1 MPRRE
6 LPTSD
11 EWFVDRVSE
20 LAAIRSCVDAVSAGP
35 GHPDRPSRP
44 GQAGRAVWVEGAPG
58 SGKTALVNH
67 VVAELPAAFVVLRAA
82 ADESTVDQPFA
93 VLEQLGIEGIEG
105 IEGGGSPQAVGLDLV
120 ALLTEAGGGGPV
132 AVVVEDLHWADRES
146 RQALLTVARRVGE
159 ERVLLLVTSRPGAA
173 LDELERLFLD
183 PSARLRVV
191 LGALGRDDVAEMARV
206 AGMALSARAVER
218 LHEHSGGLALYV
230 RTLLAEISVSQLSA
244 PGGELPVPRSLASTI
259 LARLAELPPD
269 ARELAAALSVVG
281 EAVPLPVAG
290 RIARVDHPALALEA
304 LLGTGFVTWR
314 PDEAS
319 TPAGFAHPLYRA
331 ALYAD
336 LAPTRRR
343 ELHRAAAESLDAA
356 SALRHRVAAA
366 DGIDDDLA
374 RDLDESAAKRAS
386 QGARSL
392 AATYLLWASS
402 LGSDPQ
408 LNERRVLRAARLL
421 LEDGQTARAAE
432 LRERVERCGEGPLRS
447 LVLGQLAWEEAATIP
462 AESWLIEA
470 LKPAGG
476 PESDGE
482 VAAAALG
489 HLATMYY
496 TQGRGQEA
504 IDAATRLLSKLS
516 ELSNLP
522 GELERSGWIALAAG
536 TAADQGAAAGLDC
549 LASRLPQPAESVPA
563 ADADLLIVR
572 GALGFYAGRTTAA
585 IADLRAAIRL
595 ARHGAAAAQLPR
607 AHVQLAQLLLSSGEW
622 DEALVHARAAL
633 SLVSAERRVWMDAQ
647 VHAALA
653 RLFGGRG
660 EWQRAGE
667 HLAAADA
674 AAGEAGTIEA
684 VVTTRV
690 AQAAVARARN
700 DPEQVVKILAPLVEN
715 PHLIPMATSLAW
727 WPSLIGAMI
736 DGGELAEAA
745 GQIELLD
752 TAAQQR
758 GLNMQARIAGV
769 RAHLEAAR
777 GRPDQACS
785 SYDRAIAL
793 LGPDDPLLDRAELH
807 HRFGQLLAARG
818 GKRRQAVD
826 QLRVARDLFAAA
838 GAEPFLRRVEADL
851 APHGITVGR
860 PGSRSP
866 LELTDRERDVAVL
879 VAKGMTNREVAAE
892 LYVSPKAIDYHLGHI
907 FGKLGITS
915 RRDLRQRV
923 LN

>member
-1 MPRRE
+1 MRSWEWPA
-6 LPTSD
+6 SD
-11 EWFVDRVSE
+11 EWFVGRVSE
-20 LAAIRSCVDAVSAGP
+20 VAAIGAYADAVSG
-35 GHPDRPSRP
+35 G
-44 GQAGRAVWVEGAPG
+44 AGRVVWVEGDPG

-67 VVAELPAAFVVLRAA
+67 VVAELPDTFVVLRVA
-82 ADESTVDQPFA
+82 ADESAGDRPFA
-93 VLEQLGIEGIEG
+93 VLEQLGIEGGE
-105 IEGGGSPQAVGLDLV
+105 SPQAVGLDLV

-146 RQALLTVARRVGE
+146 RQALLAVVRRMGE
-159 ERVLLLVTSRPGAA
+159 EQVLLLVTSRPGAA
-173 LDELERLFLD
+173 PDGWDRLLLD
-183 PSARLRVV
+183 PSGSLRVI
-191 LGALGRDDVAEMARV
+191 LGPLSRADVAEMARV
-206 AGMALSARAVER
+206 AGLALPSRAVER
-218 LHEHSGGLALYV
+218 LHEHSGGLALYA
-230 RTLLAEISVSQLSA
+230 RTLLAELSISQLAA
-244 PGGELPVPRSLASTI
+244 PGGELPVPRSLASMI
-259 LARLAELPPD
+259 LARLAELPLD

-290 RIARVDHPALALEA
+290 RIARVDHPAQALEA
-304 LLGTGFVTWR
+304 LLGTGFVTWW
-314 PDEAS
+314 PGEAS

-343 ELHRAAAESLDAA
+343 ELHQAAAESLDAA

-366 DGIDDDLA
+366 EGIDDDLA
-374 RDLDESAAKRAS
+374 RNLDESAADRAS
-386 QGARSL
+386 KGARSA

-402 LGSDPQ
+402 LGSVSEP
-408 LNERRVLRAARLL
+408 NERRVLRAARLL

-432 LRERVERCGEGPLRS
+432 LRGRVERCGEGPLRS
-447 LVLGQLAWEEAATIP
+447 LVLGQLAWEEGASVP

-470 LKPAGG
+470 AKPAGG
-476 PESDGE
+476 PGPDGE

-489 HLATMYY
+489 HLGTLYH
-496 TQGRGQEA
+496 TQGRGKEA
-504 IDAATRLLSKLS
+504 IDAATRLLALN
-516 ELSNLP
+516 NLP

-536 TAADQGAAAGLDC
+536 RAADQGAVAALDL
-549 LASRLPQPAESVPA
+549 LASRLPHPAETVPA
-563 ADADLLIVR
+563 ADADLLIAR
-572 GALGFYAGRTTAA
+572 GVWGFYAGRTTAA

-595 ARHGAAAAQLPR
+595 ARHGAAAVQLPR
-607 AHVQLAQLLLSSGEW
+607 AHLQLSQLLQSSGEW

-633 SLVSAERRVWMDAQ
+633 SLVSAERRVWLDPQ
-647 VHAALA
+647 VHATLA
-653 RLFGGRG
+653 RLFGGQG

-667 HLAAADA
+667 HLAAADTA
-674 AAGEAGTIEA
+674 AREAGTIEA

-700 DPEQVVKILAPLVEN
+700 DQKQVVKALAPLVEN
-715 PHLIPMATSLAW
+715 PRLIPMATSLAW
-727 WPSLIGAMI
+727 WPILIEAMI
-736 DGGELAEAA
+736 DGGELTKAAE
-745 GQIELLD
+745 QIELLH

-758 GLNMQARIAGV
+758 GLNMQARIAGIC
-769 RAHLEAAR
+769 AHLEAAR
-777 GRPDQACS
+777 GRPDQAYA

-793 LGPDDPLLDRAELH
+793 LGVDDPLLDRAELH

-826 QLRVARDLFAAA
+826 QLRLAHDLFARA
-838 GAEPFLRRVEADL
+838 GAEPFLQRVEADL

-860 PGSRSP
+860 RGSRSP

-892 LYVSPKAIDYHLGHI
+892 LYVSPKAVDYHLGHI

-915 RRDLRQRV
+915 RRDLRELV

>member
-1 MPRRE
+1 MRRGE
-6 LPTSD
+6 LPASD
-11 EWFVDRVSE
+11 KWFVGRASE
-20 LAAIRSCVDAVSAGP
+20 LAAIGTCVDAVSG
-35 GHPDRPSRP
+35 G
-44 GQAGRAVWVEGAPG
+44 AGRVVWVEGHPG

-67 VVAELPAAFVVLRAA
+67 VVAELPAAFVVSRAA
-82 ADESTVDQPFA
+82 ADESTSDQPFA
-93 VLEQLGIEGIEG
+93 VLEQFGIKGD
-105 IEGGGSPQAVGLDLV
+105 GSPQAAGLDLV
-120 ALLTEAGGGGPV
+120 ASLTEAGGGDPV
-132 AVVVEDLHWADRES
+132 AVVVEDWHWADRES
-146 RQALLTVARRVGE
+146 RQALLAVVRRVAQ

-173 LDELERLFLD
+173 PDNWERLPLD
-183 PSARLRVV
+183 PSGRLRVV

-206 AGMALSARAVER
+206 AGLALPAWAVER

-230 RTLLAEISVSQLSA
+230 WTLLAELSLSQLAA
-244 PGGELPVPRSLASTI
+244 PGELPVPRSLASTI

-290 RIARVDHPALALEA
+290 RIARVGHPAEALEA
-304 LLGTGFVTWR
+304 LLGTGLVTWWPR
-314 PDEAS
+314 EAS

-356 SALRHRVAAA
+356 ASLRHRVAAA
-366 DGIDDDLA
+366 EGIDNDLA
-374 RDLDESAAKRAS
+374 RDLNESAAERAGK
-386 QGARSL
+386 GARGV

-408 LNERRVLRAARLL
+408 LNEQRVLRAVRLL
-421 LEDGQTARAAE
+421 LEDGQTARAAK
-432 LRERVERCGEGPLRS
+432 LRERVEGCGEGPLRS
-447 LVLGQLAWEEAATIP
+447 LVLGQLAWEEGASVP

-470 LKPAGG
+470 SRPTDG
-476 PESDGE
+476 PGPDGE

-489 HLATMYY
+489 QLGTLYH
-496 TQGRGQEA
+496 TQGRGKEA
-504 IDAATRLLSKLS
+504 VDAATRLLALGD
-516 ELSNLP
+516 LP
-522 GELERSGWIALAAG
+522 GELERSGWLALAAG
-536 TAADQGAAAGLDC
+536 KAADQGAAAGLDL
-549 LASRLPQPAESVPA
+549 LARRLPQPAAGVPA
-563 ADADLLIVR
+563 ADVDLLIAR
-572 GALGFYAGRTTAA
+572 GTLGFYAGRTSAA

-607 AHVQLAQLLLSSGEW
+607 AHMQLSQLLLSSGEW
-622 DEALVHARAAL
+622 DEALIHARAAL

-647 VHAALA
+647 VHATLV

-667 HLAAADA
+667 QLAAAEA
-674 AAGEAGTIEA
+674 AAAEAGTIEA

-700 DPEQVVKILAPLVEN
+700 DPEQVVKALAPLAEDTR
-715 PHLIPMATSLAW
+715 LIPMSTSLAW
-727 WPSLIGAMI
+727 WPGLIGAVI
-736 DGGELAEAA
+736 DSGELARAA
-745 GQIELLD
+745 EQIELLD
-752 TAAQQR
+752 TAARQR
-758 GLNMQARIAGV
+758 GLNMHARVAGL
-769 RAHLEAAR
+769 RAHLEAAQ
-777 GRPDQACS
+777 GRPSQACS

-793 LGPDDPLLDRAELH
+793 LGVDDPLLDRAGLH

-818 GKRRQAVD
+818 GRRRQAVD
-826 QLRVARDLFAAA
+826 QLRVARDLFAGA

-851 APHGITVGR
+851 ASQGITAGR

-866 LELTDRERDVAVL
+866 VELTDRERDVAVL

-892 LYVSPKAIDYHLGHI
+892 LYVSQKAVDYHLGHI

-923 LN
+923 FN

>member
-1 MPRRE
+1 
-6 LPTSD
+6 
-11 EWFVDRVSE
+11 V
-20 LAAIRSCVDAVSAGP
+20 
-35 GHPDRPSRP
+35 
-44 GQAGRAVWVEGAPG
+44 
-58 SGKTALVNH
+58 
-67 VVAELPAAFVVLRAA
+67 
-82 ADESTVDQPFA
+82 
-93 VLEQLGIEGIEG
+93 
-105 IEGGGSPQAVGLDLV
+105 
-120 ALLTEAGGGGPV
+120 
-132 AVVVEDLHWADRES
+132 
-146 RQALLTVARRVGE
+146 
-159 ERVLLLVTSRPGAA
+159 
-173 LDELERLFLD
+173 
-183 PSARLRVV
+183 
-191 LGALGRDDVAEMARV
+191 
-206 AGMALSARAVER
+206 
-218 LHEHSGGLALYV
+218 
-230 RTLLAEISVSQLSA
+230 
-244 PGGELPVPRSLASTI
+244 
-259 LARLAELPPD
+259 
-269 ARELAAALSVVG
+269 
-281 EAVPLPVAG
+281 
-290 RIARVDHPALALEA
+290 
-304 LLGTGFVTWR
+304 
-314 PDEAS
+314 
-319 TPAGFAHPLYRA
+319 
-331 ALYAD
+331 
-336 LAPTRRR
+336 
-343 ELHRAAAESLDAA
+343 
-356 SALRHRVAAA
+356 
-366 DGIDDDLA
+366 
-374 RDLDESAAKRAS
+374 
-386 QGARSL
+386 

-402 LGSDPQ
+402 VGSDPQ
-408 LNERRVLRAARLL
+408 LNERRVLRAARLM
-421 LEDGQTARAAE
+421 LEDGQVARAAE

-447 LVLGQLAWEEAATIP
+447 LVLGQLAWEEAASIP

-476 PESDGE
+476 TEPDGE

-496 TQGRGQEA
+496 TQGRGREA
-504 IDAATRLLSKLS
+504 IDAATRLLALSK
-516 ELSNLP
+516 LSNLP

-572 GALGFYAGRTTAA
+572 GALGFYAGRTTTA

-607 AHVQLAQLLLSSGEW
+607 AHLQLSQLLLSSGEW

-660 EWQRAGE
+660 EWQRASE
-667 HLAAADA
+667 HLTAADA
-674 AAGEAGTIEA
+674 AAAEAGTVEA

-690 AQAAVARARN
+690 AQAAVARAGD
-700 DPEQVVKILAPLVEN
+700 DPGQVVKILAPLVGN
-715 PHLIPMATSLAW
+715 PDLIPMSTSLAW

-752 TAAQQR
+752 TAARQR
-758 GLNMQARIAGV
+758 GLNMQARIAGA

-777 GRPDQACS
+777 GRADQACS
-785 SYDRAIAL
+785 SYGRAIAL

-807 HRFGQLLAARG
+807 HRFGRLLAARG

-851 APHGITVGR
+851 APLGITVGR

>member
-1 MPRRE
+1 MGRGE
-6 LPTSD
+6 LPASST
-11 EWFVDRVSE
+11 WFVGRVSE
-20 LAAIRSCVDAVSAGP
+20 LAAIGACVDAVSG
-35 GHPDRPSRP
+35 G
-44 GQAGRAVWVEGAPG
+44 AGRVVWVEGDPG
-58 SGKTALVNH
+58 SGKTALVSQ
-67 VVAELPAAFVVLRAA
+67 VVAGLPAAFVVLRAA
-82 ADESTVDQPFA
+82 ADESAADQPFA
-93 VLEQLGIEGIEG
+93 VLGQFGV
-105 IEGGGSPQAVGLDLV
+105 EGGASPQAAGLDLV
-120 ALLTEAGGGGPV
+120 ALLSEAGGGGPV
-132 AVVVEDLHWADRES
+132 AVVVEDLHWADRGS
-146 RQALLTVARRVGE
+146 RQALLAVVRRAAE

-173 LDELERLFLD
+173 PDGWERLSLD
-183 PSARLRVV
+183 PSGCLRVV
-191 LGALGRDDVAEMARV
+191 LGALNRDEVGEMARV
-206 AGMALSARAVER
+206 AGLALPARAVGR
-218 LHEHSGGLALYV
+218 LYEHSGGLALYV
-230 RTLLAEISVSQLSA
+230 RTLLAELSFSQLAA
-244 PGGELPVPRSLASTI
+244 PGGVLPVPRSLASMI

-290 RIARVDHPALALEA
+290 RIARVGDPAEALEA
-304 LLGTGFVTWR
+304 LLGTGFVTWW
-314 PDEAS
+314 PGEAS

-343 ELHRAAAESLDAA
+343 ELHRAAAETLDAA

-366 DGIDDDLA
+366 EGIDDDLA
-374 RDLDESAAKRAS
+374 RDLDESAAGRAS
-386 QGARSL
+386 KGARSV

-402 LGSDPQ
+402 LGSGPQ

-432 LRERVERCGEGPLRS
+432 LRGRVEGCGEGPLRS
-447 LVLGQLAWEEAATIP
+447 LVLGQLAWEEGASIP

-470 LKPAGG
+470 SKPAGG
-476 PESDGE
+476 PEPDGE

-489 HLATMYY
+489 HLGALYH
-496 TQGRGQEA
+496 TQGRGTEA
-504 IDAATRLLSKLS
+504 IDAATRLLA
-516 ELSNLP
+516 LSNLP

-536 TAADQGAAAGLDC
+536 TAADQGAAAALDR

-607 AHVQLAQLLLSSGEW
+607 AHVQLSQLLLSSGEW

-715 PHLIPMATSLAW
+715 PHVIPMATSLAW
-727 WPSLIGAMI
+727 WPSLDRGDDRWRRAGPSSRA
-736 DGGELAEAA
+736 DRTARHRSAATRPEYASPHCRGPRPSGGGPGTPRSGVLQLRPGDRPARPGRSASGPGRASSQVRSAA
-745 GQIELLD
+745 GRP
-752 TAAQQR
+752 R
-758 GLNMQARIAGV
+758 GQATPGCRPASPCLRPV
-769 RAHLEAAR
+769 RQG
-777 GRPDQACS
+777 GRRTVPA
-785 SYDRAIAL
+785 
-793 LGPDDPLLDRAELH
+793 P
-807 HRFGQLLAARG
+807 G
-818 GKRRQAVD
+818 G
-826 QLRVARDLFAAA
+826 
-838 GAEPFLRRVEADL
+838 
-851 APHGITVGR
+851 GR
-860 PGSRSP
+860 PG
-866 LELTDRERDVAVL
+866 LTKDHCRPARIPVPSGADRPGARRRRPGSEGDDQPRGRRRAVCQPEGHRL
-879 VAKGMTNREVAAE
+879 PPGPHFREAGDH
-892 LYVSPKAIDYHLGHI
+892 LKAGPAPAGVQLAPW
-907 FGKLGITS
+907 S
-915 RRDLRQRV
+915 
-923 LN
+923 

>member
-1 MPRRE
+1 MRRGE
-6 LPTSD
+6 LPASGK
-11 EWFVDRVSE
+11 WFVGRVGE
-20 LAAIRSCVDAVSAGP
+20 LAAIGACVDAVSG
-35 GHPDRPSRP
+35 GS
-44 GQAGRAVWVEGAPG
+44 GRVVWVEGDPG
-58 SGKTALVNH
+58 SGKTALVSQ
-67 VVAELPAAFVVLRAA
+67 VVAKLPAAFVVLEAA
-82 ADESTVDQPFA
+82 ADESTADQPFA
-93 VLEQLGIEGIEG
+93 VLEQLG

-120 ALLTEAGGGGPV
+120 ASLTEAGGRRPV

-146 RQALLTVARRVGE
+146 RQALLTVVRRLGE

-173 LDELERLFLD
+173 PDGWERLLLD
-183 PSARLRVV
+183 PSGSLRVV
-191 LGALGRDDVAEMARV
+191 LGALSRDDVGEMARV
-206 AGMALSARAVER
+206 AGTDLPWRAVGR

-230 RTLLAEISVSQLSA
+230 RTLLAEVSVSQLAA
-244 PGGELPVPRSLASTI
+244 PGVELPVPRSLASMI
-259 LARLAELPPD
+259 LARVAELPPD

-290 RIARVDHPALALEA
+290 RIARVDHPAEALEA
-304 LLGTGFVTWR
+304 LLGTGFVAWW
-314 PDEAS
+314 PGEAS
-319 TPAGFAHPLYRA
+319 TPACFTHPLYRA

-366 DGIDDDLA
+366 EGADDDLA
-374 RDLDESAAKRAS
+374 RDLDESAAGRAGE
-386 QGARSL
+386 GARSV
-392 AATYLLWASS
+392 AATHLLWASS
-402 LGSDPQ
+402 VGSGPQ

-421 LEDGQTARAAE
+421 LEDGQAARAAE
-432 LRERVERCGEGPLRS
+432 LRGRVEGCGEGPLRS
-447 LVLGQLAWEEAATIP
+447 LVLGQLAWEEAASAP

-470 LKPAGG
+470 SKQAGG
-476 PESDGE
+476 TEPDSEA
-482 VAAAALG
+482 AAAALG
-489 HLATMYY
+489 HLGTLYH

-504 IDAATRLLSKLS
+504 IDAATRLLALR
-516 ELSNLP
+516 NLP
-522 GELERSGWIALAAG
+522 AELERTGWITLTAG
-536 TAADQGAAAGLDC
+536 TAADQGAAAALNC
-549 LASRLPQPAESVPA
+549 LASRLPQPAESVSA
-563 ADADLLIVR
+563 TDADLLIVR

-607 AHVQLAQLLLSSGEW
+607 AHVQLSQLLLSSGEW
-622 DEALVHARAAL
+622 DEALVHARTAL

-660 EWQRAGE
+660 EWQRAAE

-700 DPEQVVKILAPLVEN
+700 DPEQVVKILASLVET
-715 PHLIPMATSLAW
+715 PHLIPMSTSLAW
-727 WPSLIGAMI
+727 WPTLIGAMI
-736 DGGELAEAA
+736 DGGELATAA
-745 GQIELLD
+745 EQVELLGA
-752 TAAQQR
+752 AAQQR
-758 GLNMQARIAGV
+758 GLDMQARIAGA

-785 SYDRAIAL
+785 SYDRAITL

-818 GKRRQAVD
+818 GRRRQAVD
-826 QLRVARDLFAAA
+826 QLRLARDLFASA

-851 APHGITVGR
+851 ASQKIIVSR

-892 LYVSPKAIDYHLGHI
+892 LYVSPKAVDYHLGHI

-923 LN
+923 LS

>member
-1 MPRRE
+1 VPRWE
-6 LPTSD
+6 SSASD
-11 EWFVDRVSE
+11 KWFVGRAAE
-20 LAAIRSCVDAVSAGP
+20 LAAIGACIDAVSG
-35 GHPDRPSRP
+35 G
-44 GQAGRAVWVEGAPG
+44 AGRVVWVEGDPG

-67 VVAELPAAFVVLRAA
+67 VVAGLPAAFVVRRSA
-82 ADESTVDQPFA
+82 ADESAADQPFA
-93 VLEQLGIEGIEG
+93 VLQQFG
-105 IEGGGSPQAVGLDLV
+105 IEGGESPQAAGLDLV
-120 ALLTEAGGGGPV
+120 GLLSEAGGGGPV

-146 RQALLTVARRVGE
+146 RQALLAVVRRVGE

-173 LDELERLFLD
+173 PDGWERQFLD
-183 PSARLRVV
+183 RSGSLRVL
-191 LGALGRDDVAEMARV
+191 LGAMSRDDVAEMARV
-206 AGMALSARAVER
+206 AGLPLPSRAVGR

-230 RTLLAEISVSQLSA
+230 RTLLVELSFSQLAA
-244 PGGELPVPRSLASTI
+244 PGGELPVPRSLASMI

-290 RIARVDHPALALEA
+290 RIARVDHPVQALEA
-304 LLGTGFVTWR
+304 LLGTGFVTWW
-314 PDEAS
+314 PGEAS
-319 TPAGFAHPLYRA
+319 TPVGFAHPLYRA

-356 SALRHRVAAA
+356 AALRHRVAAA

-374 RDLDESAAKRAS
+374 RDLDESAAGRAGK
-386 QGARSL
+386 GARNV

-408 LNERRVLRAARLL
+408 PNERRVLQAARLL

-432 LRERVERCGEGPLRS
+432 LRGRVEGCGEGPLRS
-447 LVLGQLAWEEAATIP
+447 LVLGQLAWEEGASVP

-470 LKPAGG
+470 SKSAGG
-476 PESDGE
+476 SEPEGE
-482 VAAAALG
+482 VGAAALS
-489 HLATMYY
+489 HLGTLYH
-496 TQGRGQEA
+496 TQGRGREA
-504 IDAATRLLSKLS
+504 IDAATRLLALT
-516 ELSNLP
+516 NLP
-522 GELERSGWIALAAG
+522 GDLERSGWIALAAG
-536 TAADQGAAAGLDC
+536 TAAGHGAAAALDL
-549 LASRLPQPAESVPA
+549 LAGRLPQPAERVPA
-563 ADADLLIVR
+563 ADADLLIAR
-572 GALGFYAGRTTAA
+572 GVLGFYAGRTTAA
-585 IADLRAAIRL
+585 IADLRVAIRL

-633 SLVSAERRVWMDAQ
+633 SLVSAERRVWLDPQ
-647 VHAALA
+647 VHATLA

-667 HLAAADA
+667 HLAAADD

-684 VVTTRV
+684 VVTARV
-690 AQAAVARARN
+690 ARATVARARN
-700 DPEQVVKILAPLVEN
+700 DPEQVIKALAPLVEN
-715 PHLIPMATSLAW
+715 TAMIPMATSLAW
-727 WPSLIGAMI
+727 WPGLIGAMI
-736 DGGELAEAA
+736 DGGELAQAA
-745 GQIELLD
+745 EQIGLLD
-752 TAAQQR
+752 TAARQR

-769 RAHLEAAR
+769 SAQLEAAR

-785 SYDRAIAL
+785 GYDRAIAL
-793 LGPDDPLLDRAELH
+793 LGVDDPLLDRAELH

-826 QLRVARDLFAAA
+826 QLRLARDLFARAA
-838 GAEPFLRRVEADL
+838 AEPFLRRVAADL
-851 APHGITVGR
+851 ALHGITVGR
-860 PGSRSP
+860 RGSRSP

-892 LYVSPKAIDYHLGHI
+892 LYVSQKAVAYHLGHI

-915 RRDLRQRV
+915 RRDLRQLV

>member
-1 MPRRE
+1 MRVGD
-6 LPTSD
+6 LSSGGN
-11 EWFVDRVSE
+11 WFVGRGSE
-20 LAAIRSCVDAVSAGP
+20 LSAIRACVDAVSG
-35 GHPDRPSRP
+35 G
-44 GQAGRAVWVEGAPG
+44 AGRVAWVEGDPG

-67 VVAELPAAFVVLRAA
+67 VVAELPAAFVVLRVA
-82 ADESTVDQPFA
+82 ADESTADQPFA
-93 VLEQLGIEGIEG
+93 VLEQFG
-105 IEGGGSPQAVGLDLV
+105 IEGGASPQAAGLDLV

-146 RQALLTVARRVGE
+146 RQALLTVVRRVGE
-159 ERVLLLVTSRPGAA
+159 ERVLLLVTSRPGATP
-173 LDELERLFLD
+173 DGWERLSLD
-183 PSARLRVV
+183 PSGSLRVV
-191 LGALGRDDVAEMARV
+191 LDALSRDDVAEMARL
-206 AGMALSARAVER
+206 AGLALPSRAVGR

-230 RTLLAEISVSQLSA
+230 RTLLAELSFSQLAA

-290 RIARVDHPALALEA
+290 RIARVGHPVQALEA
-304 LLGTGFVTWR
+304 LLGTGFVTWW
-314 PDEAS
+314 PGEAS

-343 ELHRAAAESLDAA
+343 ELHRAAAETLDAA

-366 DGIDDDLA
+366 EGIDDDLA
-374 RDLDESAAKRAS
+374 RDLDESAAGRAS
-386 QGARSL
+386 EGARSV
-392 AATYLLWASS
+392 AATHLLWASS
-402 LGSDPQ
+402 LGSGSQ

-432 LRERVERCGEGPLRS
+432 LRGRVEGCGEGPLRS
-447 LVLGQLAWEEAATIP
+447 LVLGQLAWEEGASVP

-470 LKPAGG
+470 SKPAGG
-476 PESDGE
+476 PEPDGE

-489 HLATMYY
+489 HLGTLYH
-496 TQGRGQEA
+496 TQSRGKEA
-504 IDAATRLLSKLS
+504 IDAATRLLA
-516 ELSNLP
+516 LSNLP
-522 GELERSGWIALAAG
+522 GEFERSGWISLAAG
-536 TAADQGAAAGLDC
+536 TAADRGAAAGLDL
-549 LASRLPQPAESVPA
+549 LANRLPQPAQSVPA
-563 ADADLLIVR
+563 ADADLLILR
-572 GALGFYAGRTTAA
+572 GVLGFYAGRTTAA

-595 ARHGAAAAQLPR
+595 ARHGAAAGQLPR

-633 SLVSAERRVWMDAQ
+633 SLVSAERRVWLDPQ
-647 VHAALA
+647 VHATLA

-684 VVTTRV
+684 VVTTRI

-700 DPEQVVKILAPLVEN
+700 DPEQVVKALAPLVEN
-715 PHLIPMATSLAW
+715 TRLIPMSTSLAW

-736 DGGELAEAA
+736 DGGELAMAA
-745 GQIELLD
+745 EQIDLLD

-758 GLNMQARIAGV
+758 GLDMQARIAGV

-793 LGPDDPLLDRAELH
+793 LGADDPLLDRAELH

-826 QLRVARDLFAAA
+826 QLRLAYDLLATA

-851 APHGITVGR
+851 DPHRITVGR

-866 LELTDRERDVAVL
+866 LELTDRERDVAAL

-923 LN
+923 LS

>member
-1 MPRRE
+1 MRGGE
-6 LPTSD
+6 LSANGK
-11 EWFVDRVSE
+11 WFVGRASE
-20 LAAIRSCVDAVSAGP
+20 LAAIGACVDAVSG
-35 GHPDRPSRP
+35 G
-44 GQAGRAVWVEGAPG
+44 AGRVAWVEGDPG
-58 SGKTALVNH
+58 SGKTVLVNR

-82 ADESTVDQPFA
+82 ADESTADQPFA
-93 VLEQLGIEGIEG
+93 LLGQLGID
-105 IEGGGSPQAVGLDLV
+105 GGGSPQAVGLDLV
-120 ALLTEAGGGGPV
+120 ALLTEAAVRGPV

-146 RQALLTVARRVGE
+146 RQALLTVVRRVGE

-173 LDELERLFLD
+173 SDGWERLLLD
-183 PSARLRVV
+183 PSASLRVV
-191 LGALGRDDVAEMARV
+191 LGALSRDDVGEMARD
-206 AGMALSARAVER
+206 AGLALPWRAVGR

-230 RTLLAEISVSQLSA
+230 RTLLAELSASQLAA
-244 PGGELPVPRSLASTI
+244 PGGELPVPRSLASMI

-290 RIARVDHPALALEA
+290 RIARVNHPVQALEA
-304 LLGTGFVTWR
+304 LLGTGFVAWW
-314 PDEAS
+314 PGEAS
-319 TPAGFAHPLYRA
+319 TPAYFTHPLYRA

-343 ELHRAAAESLDAA
+343 ELHRAAAESLGAA

-366 DGIDDDLA
+366 EGIDDELA
-374 RDLDESAAKRAS
+374 RDLDESAAGRVGE
-386 QGARSL
+386 GARSV

-402 LGSDPQ
+402 VGSDPQ
-408 LNERRVLRAARLL
+408 LNERRVLQAARLL
-421 LEDGQTARAAE
+421 LQDGQTARAAE
-432 LRERVERCGEGPLRS
+432 LRGRVEGCGEGPLRS
-447 LVLGQLAWEEAATIP
+447 LVLGQLAWEQGASTL

-470 LKPAGG
+470 SKPAAGSE
-476 PESDGE
+476 PDGE

-489 HLATMYY
+489 HLGTLYH

-504 IDAATRLLSKLS
+504 VDAATRLLA
-516 ELSNLP
+516 LSNLP

-536 TAADQGAAAGLDC
+536 TAADQGASAGLGL

-607 AHVQLAQLLLSSGEW
+607 AHVQLSQLLLSSGEW

-647 VHAALA
+647 VHAALT

-660 EWQRAGE
+660 EWQRADE

-700 DPEQVVKILAPLVEN
+700 DPEQIVKVLAPLVEN
-715 PHLIPMATSLAW
+715 TRLIPMSTSLAW
-727 WPSLIGAMI
+727 WPTLIGAMI
-736 DGGELAEAA
+736 DSGELARAA
-745 GQIELLD
+745 GQIELLG
-752 TAAQQR
+752 TAAEQR
-758 GLNMQARIAGV
+758 GLDMQARIAGV

-777 GRPDQACS
+777 GSPDQACS

-793 LGPDDPLLDRAELH
+793 LGPDDPLLDRADLH

-818 GKRRQAVD
+818 GRRRQAVD
-826 QLRVARDLFAAA
+826 QLRLAHDLFAGA
-838 GAEPFLRRVEADL
+838 GAEPFLRRAETDL
-851 APHGITVGR
+851 ASQKITVGTR
-860 PGSRSP
+860 GSRSR
-866 LELTDRERDVAVL
+866 LDLTDRERDVAVL

>member
-1 MPRRE
+1 MRRGE
-6 LPTSD
+6 LPAGN
-11 EWFVDRVSE
+11 EWFVGRVSE
-20 LAAIRSCVDAVSAGP
+20 LAAIGACVDAVSG
-35 GHPDRPSRP
+35 G
-44 GQAGRAVWVEGAPG
+44 AGRVVWVEGDPG
-58 SGKTALVNH
+58 SGKTALVSH
-67 VVAELPAAFVVLRAA
+67 VVAGLPAGFVVVRAA
-82 ADESTVDQPFA
+82 ADESAADRPFA
-93 VLEQLGIEGIEG
+93 VLEQFGV
-105 IEGGGSPQAVGLDLV
+105 EGGGSPQAAGLDLV

-146 RQALLTVARRVGE
+146 CQALLTVVRRAGE
-159 ERVLLLVTSRPGAA
+159 ERVLLLVTGRPGAA
-173 LDELERLFLD
+173 PDGWERLALD
-183 PSARLRVV
+183 PSGCLRVV

-206 AGMALSARAVER
+206 AGMALPSRAVER

-230 RTLLAEISVSQLSA
+230 RTLLAELSFSRLAA
-244 PGGELPVPRSLASTI
+244 PGGELPVPRSLASMI

-290 RIARVDHPALALEA
+290 RIARVGHPVQALEA
-304 LLGTGFVTWR
+304 LLGTGFVTWW
-314 PDEAS
+314 PGEAS

-343 ELHRAAAESLDAA
+343 ELHRAAAESLDAV

-366 DGIDDDLA
+366 EGIDDDLA
-374 RDLDESAAKRAS
+374 GDLDEWAAGRAG
-386 QGARSL
+386 QGARSV

-402 LGSDPQ
+402 LGSGPQ
-408 LNERRVLRAARLL
+408 LNERRVLGAARLL

-447 LVLGQLAWEEAATIP
+447 LVLGQLAWEEGASVP

-470 LKPAGG
+470 SKSAGG
-476 PESDGE
+476 PEPDGE
-482 VAAAALG
+482 AAAAALG
-489 HLATMYY
+489 HLGTLYH
-496 TQGRGQEA
+496 TQGRGREA
-504 IDAATRLLSKLS
+504 IGAATRLLA
-516 ELSNLP
+516 LSNVP

-536 TAADQGAAAGLDC
+536 TAAGHGAAAGLDR
-549 LASRLPQPAESVPA
+549 LASRLPQPAGSVPA
-563 ADADLLIVR
+563 ADADLLIAR

-607 AHVQLAQLLLSSGEW
+607 AHVQLSQLLLSSGEW

-633 SLVSAERRVWMDAQ
+633 SLVSAGRRVWMEAQ

-653 RLFGGRG
+653 RLSGGRG
-660 EWQRAGE
+660 EWQRAGV

-684 VVTTRV
+684 AVTTRV

-700 DPEQVVKILAPLVEN
+700 DPGQVVNILAPLVEN
-715 PHLIPMATSLAW
+715 PRAIPMATSLAW
-727 WPSLIGAMI
+727 WPGLIGAMI

-745 GQIELLD
+745 GQIELLGA
-752 TAAQQR
+752 AAQQR
-758 GLNMQARIAGV
+758 GLDMQARMAGV

-785 SYDRAIAL
+785 SYGRAIAL

-818 GKRRQAVD
+818 GRRRQAVD
-826 QLRVARDLFAAA
+826 QLRLARDLFAGA
-838 GAEPFLRRVEADL
+838 GAEPFLRRVEAGL
-851 APHGITVGR
+851 ASCGITVGR

-866 LELTDRERDVAVL
+866 LELTERERDVAVL

-892 LYVSPKAIDYHLGHI
+892 LYVSPKAVDYHLGHI

>member
-1 MPRRE
+1 MRHRE
-6 LPTSD
+6 LPASGK
-11 EWFVDRVSE
+11 WFVGRAGE
-20 LAAIRSCVDAVSAGP
+20 LAAVGACVDAVSG
-35 GHPDRPSRP
+35 G
-44 GQAGRAVWVEGAPG
+44 AGRVVWIEGDPG
-58 SGKTALVNH
+58 SGKTALVSQ
-67 VVAELPAAFVVLRAA
+67 VVAKLPAAFVVLRAA
-82 ADESTVDQPFA
+82 ADESTADQPFA
-93 VLEQLGIEGIEG
+93 VLEQLG

-120 ALLTEAGGGGPV
+120 ALLTEAGGPV

-146 RQALLTVARRVGE
+146 RRALLTVVRRVGE

-173 LDELERLFLD
+173 PDGWERLLLD
-183 PSARLRVV
+183 PSSSLRVV
-191 LGALGRDDVAEMARV
+191 LGALSRDDVGEMARV
-206 AGMALSARAVER
+206 AGMALPWRAVGR

-230 RTLLAEISVSQLSA
+230 RTLLAELSVSQLAA
-244 PGGELPVPRSLASTI
+244 PGRELPVPRSLASMI

-290 RIARVDHPALALEA
+290 RIARVDHPAEALEA
-304 LLGTGFVTWR
+304 LLGTGFVAWW
-314 PDEAS
+314 PGEAS
-319 TPAGFAHPLYRA
+319 TPACFTHPLYRA

-366 DGIDDDLA
+366 EGTDDDLA
-374 RDLDESAAKRAS
+374 RDLDESAAGRAGE
-386 QGARSL
+386 GARSV
-392 AATYLLWASS
+392 AATFLLWASS
-402 LGSDPQ
+402 VGSGPQ

-432 LRERVERCGEGPLRS
+432 LRGRVEGCGEGPPRS
-447 LVLGQLAWEEAATIP
+447 LVLGQLAWEEAASAP
-462 AESWLIEA
+462 AESWLTEA
-470 LKPAGG
+470 SESAGG
-476 PESDGE
+476 SEPDSEA
-482 VAAAALG
+482 AAAALG
-489 HLATMYY
+489 HLGTLYH
-496 TQGRGQEA
+496 TQGRGKEA
-504 IDAATRLLSKLS
+504 IDAATRLLALR
-516 ELSNLP
+516 NLP
-522 GELERSGWIALAAG
+522 SELERSGWITLTAG
-536 TAADQGAAAGLDC
+536 TAADQGAAAALDC

-563 ADADLLIVR
+563 ADADLLIAR
-572 GALGFYAGRTTAA
+572 GVMGFYAGKTTAA

-607 AHVQLAQLLLSSGEW
+607 AHMQLSQLLLSSGEW

-660 EWQRAGE
+660 EWQRAAE

-700 DPEQVVKILAPLVEN
+700 DPGQVVKVLAPLVEN
-715 PHLIPMATSLAW
+715 PHLIPMSTSLAW
-727 WPSLIGAMI
+727 WPILIGAMI
-736 DGGELAEAA
+736 DGGELAQAA
-745 GQIELLD
+745 EQIELLG
-752 TAAQQR
+752 TATQQR
-758 GLNMQARIAGV
+758 GLDMQARIAGG

-785 SYDRAIAL
+785 SYGRAIAL

-818 GKRRQAVD
+818 GRRRQAVD
-826 QLRVARDLFAAA
+826 QLRLSRDLFAKA
-838 GAEPFLRRVEADL
+838 GAEPSLRRVEADL
-851 APHGITVGR
+851 ASQKITVSR

-879 VAKGMTNREVAAE
+879 VAKGMTNREVAAQ

-915 RRDLRQRV
+915 RRDLRQQAFS
-923 LN
+923 

>member
-1 MPRRE
+1 MGRWE
-6 LPTSD
+6 LSAGD
-11 EWFVDRVSE
+11 KWFVGRIGE
-20 LAAIRSCVDAVSAGP
+20 LAAIGARIDAVSG
-35 GHPDRPSRP
+35 G
-44 GQAGRAVWVEGAPG
+44 AGRVVWVEGDPG
-58 SGKTALVNH
+58 SGKTALVNY
-67 VVAELPAAFVVLRAA
+67 VVAGLPAAFVVMRAA
-82 ADESTVDQPFA
+82 ADESTADQPFA
-93 VLEQLGIEGIEG
+93 VLEQFG
-105 IEGGGSPQAVGLDLV
+105 IEGGGSPQAAGLDLV
-120 ALLTEAGGGGPV
+120 TLLTEAGGRGPV
-132 AVVVEDLHWADRES
+132 AVLVEDLHWADRES
-146 RQALLTVARRVGE
+146 CQALLTVVRRTGE
-159 ERVLLLVTSRPGAA
+159 EPVLLLVTSRPGAA
-173 LDELERLFLD
+173 PDGWERLTLD
-183 PSARLRVV
+183 PSGHLRVV

-206 AGMALSARAVER
+206 AGMALPSRAVER
-218 LHEHSGGLALYV
+218 LHEHSGGLALHV
-230 RTLLAEISVSQLSA
+230 RTLLAELSFSQLAA
-244 PGGELPVPRSLASTI
+244 PGGELPVPRSLASMI

-290 RIARVDHPALALEA
+290 RIARVGHPVQALEA
-304 LLGTGFVTWR
+304 LLGTGFVTWW
-314 PDEAS
+314 PGEAS
-319 TPAGFAHPLYRA
+319 TPADFAHPLYRA

-343 ELHRAAAESLDAA
+343 ELHRAAAESLAAA

-366 DGIDDDLA
+366 EGIDDDLA
-374 RDLDESAAKRAS
+374 LDLDESAAERAS
-386 QGARSL
+386 KGARSV

-402 LGSDPQ
+402 VGCGSQ

-432 LRERVERCGEGPLRS
+432 LRERVERCSEGPLRS
-447 LVLGQLAWEEAATIP
+447 LVLGQLAWEEGASIP

-470 LKPAGG
+470 SKSAGG
-476 PESDGE
+476 PEPDGE
-482 VAAAALG
+482 AAAAALG
-489 HLATMYY
+489 HLGTLYH
-496 TQGRGQEA
+496 TQGRGREA
-504 IDAATRLLSKLS
+504 IDAATRLLA
-516 ELSNLP
+516 LSNLP

-536 TAADQGAAAGLDC
+536 TAADQGAAAGLDR

-607 AHVQLAQLLLSSGEW
+607 AHVQLSQLLLSSGEW
-622 DEALVHARAAL
+622 DEALIHARAAL
-633 SLVSAERRVWMDAQ
+633 SLVSAERRVWMEAQ

-690 AQAAVARARN
+690 AQAAVARACN
-700 DPEQVVKILAPLVEN
+700 DPGQVVKLLAPLVEN
-715 PHLIPMATSLAW
+715 PRAIPMATSLAW

-745 GQIELLD
+745 GQIELLGA
-752 TAAQQR
+752 AAQQR
-758 GLNMQARIAGV
+758 GLDMQARIAGV

-777 GRPDQACS
+777 GRPDEACAC
-785 SYDRAIAL
+785 YVRASAL
-793 LGPDDPLLDRAELH
+793 LGADDPLLDRAELH

-818 GKRRQAVD
+818 GRRRQAVD
-826 QLRVARDLFAAA
+826 QLRVARDLFAGA

-851 APHGITVGR
+851 ASCGITVGR

-866 LELTDRERDVAVL
+866 LELTERERDVAVL

>member
-1 MPRRE
+1 MGRGE
-6 LPTSD
+6 LPASST
-11 EWFVDRVSE
+11 WFVGRVSE
-20 LAAIRSCVDAVSAGP
+20 LAAIGACVDAVSG
-35 GHPDRPSRP
+35 G
-44 GQAGRAVWVEGAPG
+44 AGRVVWVEGDPG
-58 SGKTALVNH
+58 SGKTALVSQ
-67 VVAELPAAFVVLRAA
+67 VVAGLPAAFVVLRAA
-82 ADESTVDQPFA
+82 ADESAADQPFA
-93 VLEQLGIEGIEG
+93 VLGQFGV
-105 IEGGGSPQAVGLDLV
+105 EGGASPQAAGLDLV
-120 ALLTEAGGGGPV
+120 ALLSEAGGGGPV
-132 AVVVEDLHWADRES
+132 AVVVEDLHWADRGS
-146 RQALLTVARRVGE
+146 RQALLAVVRRAAE

-173 LDELERLFLD
+173 PDGWERLSLD
-183 PSARLRVV
+183 PSGCLRVV
-191 LGALGRDDVAEMARV
+191 LGALNRDEVGEMARV
-206 AGMALSARAVER
+206 AGLALPARAVGR
-218 LHEHSGGLALYV
+218 LYEHSGGLALYV
-230 RTLLAEISVSQLSA
+230 RTLLAELSFSQLAA
-244 PGGELPVPRSLASTI
+244 PGGVLPVPRSLASMI

-290 RIARVDHPALALEA
+290 RIARVGDPAEALEA
-304 LLGTGFVTWR
+304 LLGTGFVTWW
-314 PDEAS
+314 PGEAS

-343 ELHRAAAESLDAA
+343 ELHRAAAETLDAA

-366 DGIDDDLA
+366 EGIDDDLA
-374 RDLDESAAKRAS
+374 RDLDESAAGRAS
-386 QGARSL
+386 KGARSV

-402 LGSDPQ
+402 LGSGPQ

-432 LRERVERCGEGPLRS
+432 LRRRVEGCGEGPLRS
-447 LVLGQLAWEEAATIP
+447 LVLGQLAWEEGASIP

-470 LKPAGG
+470 SEPAGG
-476 PESDGE
+476 PGPDGE

-489 HLATMYY
+489 HLGVLYH
-496 TQGRGQEA
+496 TQSRGTEA
-504 IDAATRLLSKLS
+504 IDAATRLLA
-516 ELSNLP
+516 LSNLP

-536 TAADQGAAAGLDC
+536 TAADRGAAAGLDR

-607 AHVQLAQLLLSSGEW
+607 AHVQLSQLLLSSGEW

-633 SLVSAERRVWMDAQ
+633 SLVSAERRVWMGAQ

-667 HLAAADA
+667 HLASADA

-700 DPEQVVKILAPLVEN
+700 DPEQVVKVLAPLVVN
-715 PHLIPMATSLAW
+715 THVIPMATSLAW

-736 DGGELAEAA
+736 DGGELAMAA
-745 GQIELLD
+745 GQADLLG

-758 GLNMQARIAGV
+758 GLDMQARIAGV

-777 GRPDQACS
+777 GRGDEACS

-793 LGPDDPLLDRAELH
+793 LGADDPLLDRAELH

-818 GKRRQAVD
+818 GRRRQAVD
-826 QLRVARDLFAAA
+826 QLRLAYDLFATA

-851 APHGITVGR
+851 ASQKITVGR

-879 VAKGMTNREVAAE
+879 VAKGMTNREAAAE

-923 LN
+923 LG

>member
-1 MPRRE
+1 MRRGE
-6 LPTSD
+6 LPASGK
-11 EWFVDRVSE
+11 WFVGRVGE
-20 LAAIRSCVDAVSAGP
+20 LAAIGACVDAVSG
-35 GHPDRPSRP
+35 GS
-44 GQAGRAVWVEGAPG
+44 GRVVWVEGDPG
-58 SGKTALVNH
+58 SGKTALVSQ
-67 VVAELPAAFVVLRAA
+67 VVAKLPAAFVVLQAA
-82 ADESTVDQPFA
+82 ADESTADQPFA
-93 VLEQLGIEGIEG
+93 VLEQLG

-120 ALLTEAGGGGPV
+120 ASLTEAGGRRPV

-146 RQALLTVARRVGE
+146 RQALLTVVRRLGE

-173 LDELERLFLD
+173 PDGWERLLLD
-183 PSARLRVV
+183 PSGSLRVV
-191 LGALGRDDVAEMARV
+191 LGALSRDDVGEMARD
-206 AGMALSARAVER
+206 AGLALPWRAVGR

-230 RTLLAEISVSQLSA
+230 RTLLAELSA
-244 PGGELPVPRSLASTI
+244 AQLVTPGGELPVPRSLASMI

-290 RIARVDHPALALEA
+290 RIARVGHPAQALEA
-304 LLGTGFVTWR
+304 LLGTGFVAWR
-314 PDEAS
+314 PGEAS
-319 TPAGFAHPLYRA
+319 TPACFTHPLYRA

-343 ELHRAAAESLDAA
+343 ELHQAAAESLGAA

-366 DGIDDDLA
+366 EGIDDDLA
-374 RDLDESAAKRAS
+374 RDLDESAAGRAGE
-386 QGARSL
+386 GARTV

-402 LGSDPQ
+402 VGSGPQ

-432 LRERVERCGEGPLRS
+432 LRGRVEGCGEGPLRS
-447 LVLGQLAWEEAATIP
+447 LVLGQLAWEEAASAP
-462 AESWLIEA
+462 AESWLVEA
-470 LKPAGG
+470 SKSACG
-476 PESDGE
+476 PEPDGE
-482 VAAAALG
+482 AGTAALG
-489 HLATMYY
+489 HLGTLYH
-496 TQGRGQEA
+496 TQGRGKEA
-504 IDAATRLLSKLS
+504 IDAATRLLALR
-516 ELSNLP
+516 NLP
-522 GELERSGWIALAAG
+522 AELERTGWITLTAG
-536 TAADQGAAAGLDC
+536 TAADQGAAAALNC

-563 ADADLLIVR
+563 TDADLLIVR

-607 AHVQLAQLLLSSGEW
+607 AHVQLSQLLLSSGEW
-622 DEALVHARAAL
+622 DEALVHARTAL

-660 EWQRAGE
+660 EWQRAAE

-700 DPEQVVKILAPLVEN
+700 DPEQVVKILASLVET
-715 PHLIPMATSLAW
+715 PHLIPMSTSLAW
-727 WPSLIGAMI
+727 WPTLIGAMI
-736 DGGELAEAA
+736 DGGELATAA
-745 GQIELLD
+745 EQVELLGA
-752 TAAQQR
+752 AAQQR
-758 GLNMQARIAGV
+758 GLDMQARIAGA

-785 SYDRAIAL
+785 SYDRAITL

-818 GKRRQAVD
+818 GRRRQAVD
-826 QLRVARDLFAAA
+826 QLRLARDLFASA

-851 APHGITVGR
+851 ASQKIIVSR

-892 LYVSPKAIDYHLGHI
+892 LYVSPKAVDYHLGHI

-923 LN
+923 LS